1 MSNRGTT
8 MPLAALLLAAILLTI
23 SGCGETTSQA
33 TVSNGRIAKLIIAG
47 NAGPA
52 QAEIAAART
61 VLTRRCMEA
70 QGLRL
75 PAAYATKA
83 APNRSAIL
91 ETGEFAAVPPES
103 VALNHAI
110 QTGFEMHASPGL
122 GQAHDRKVALHPPS
136 PLDRHFWAALLGP
149 QGLNGTFVV
158 KGIAKHSYPTEGCIA
173 EADNQLFGSGALAMR
188 AEYLPED
195 LDLAVGHD
203 VEANPRY
210 LAALRRWSSCMAAVS
225 PPAGGPY
232 ALAGE
237 LFTHHERGR
246 GRRRGRAYE
255 RTVAVRDIRCQYS
268 SGFINT
274 AVALKRRDA
283 LRAAA
288 PYQRALATVLATRRH
303 AAAIAKRLVSSMSG

>member
-1 MSNRGTT
+1 MSKRVTT
-8 MPLAALLLAAILLTI
+8 VPLAALLLASILLTI

-33 TVSNGRIAKLIIAG
+33 TVSGGRIAKLIIAG

-70 QGLRL
+70 EGLRL
-75 PAAYATKA
+75 PAAYATKP

-103 VALNHAI
+103 VALNHASR
-110 QTGFEMHASPGL
+110 TGFEMHASPGL
-122 GQAHDRKVALHPPS
+122 GQAHDRNVALHPPS
-136 PLDRHFWAALLGP
+136 PADRHFWAALLGP

-195 LDLAVGHD
+195 LNLAVGHD

-237 LFTHHERGR
+237 LFTRHERGR
-246 GRRRGRAYE
+246 GRRRAYE
-255 RTVAVRDIRCQYS
+255 RMVAVRDVRCQYS
-268 SGFINT
+268 SGFITT
-274 AVALKRRDA
+274 AVALKRRDV
-283 LRAAA
+283 LRVAA
-288 PYQRALATVLATRRH
+288 PYQRVLATVLATRRH
-303 AAAIAKRLVSSMSG
+303 AAVIAKRLVSSVSG